1 MLGFERFY
9 SSNVISMYK
18 ANQGGISMELL
29 EGISWGL
36 IAPIFFI
43 QLILVIVSL
52 VDLSRIEKTN
62 GPKLLW
68 VFIIVIVNIIGPIL
82 YFVIGRRNN

>member
-1 MLGFERFY
+1 MEIL
-9 SSNVISMYK
+9 
-18 ANQGGISMELL
+18 QGLN
-29 EGISWGL
+29 WGL
-36 IAPIFFI
+36 LAPLFII
-43 QLILVIVSL
+43 QLILLIVSL

-68 VFIIVIVNIIGPIL
+68 VFVIVFVNIVGPIL

>member
-1 MLGFERFY
+1 
-9 SSNVISMYK
+9 
-18 ANQGGISMELL
+18 MELL
-29 EGISWGL
+29 EGINWGL
-36 IAPIFFI
+36 LAPLFI
-43 QLILVIVSL
+43 VQLILLVVSL

-68 VFIIVIVNIIGPIL
+68 VFIIIFVHIIGPIL

>member
-1 MLGFERFY
+1 M
-9 SSNVISMYK
+9 K
-18 ANQGGISMELL
+18 KGGNSMELL
-29 EGISWGL
+29 DGISWGL
-36 IAPIFFI
+36 IAPIFII
-43 QLILVIVSL
+43 QLILLIVSL

-68 VFIIVIVNIIGPIL
+68 VFIIVFVNIIGPIL

>member
-1 MLGFERFY
+1 
-9 SSNVISMYK
+9 
-18 ANQGGISMELL
+18 MEFL

-36 IAPIFFI
+36 IAPFFII
-43 QLILVIVSL
+43 QLILLIVSF

-68 VFIIVIVNIIGPIL
+68 VFIIVFVNIIGPIL
-82 YFVIGRRNN
+82 YFVIGRRND

>member
-1 MLGFERFY
+1 M
-9 SSNVISMYK
+9 K
-18 ANQGGISMELL
+18 QGGTNMELL

-36 IAPIFFI
+36 IAPLFI
-43 QLILVIVSL
+43 IHLILLIVSL

-68 VFIIVIVNIIGPIL
+68 VFIIIFVNIIGPIL
-82 YFVIGRRNN
+82 YFVIGRRND

>member
-1 MLGFERFY
+1 
-9 SSNVISMYK
+9 
-18 ANQGGISMELL
+18 MELL
-29 EGISWGL
+29 EGINWGL
-36 IAPIFFI
+36 LAPLFI
-43 QLILVIVSL
+43 IHLILLIVSL

-68 VFIIVIVNIIGPIL
+68 VLIIIFVNIIGPIL